1 MWFFLF
7 FRGWAPFTPLID
19 DPAGTACHCL
29 GGKVGRRNGK
39 ERGRPVAERI
49 LEEEAGRKSGTVSLA
64 NCSAE

>member
-1 MWFFLF
+1 M
-7 FRGWAPFTPLID
+7 
-19 DPAGTACHCL
+19 
-29 GGKVGRRNGK
+29 GRRNGK